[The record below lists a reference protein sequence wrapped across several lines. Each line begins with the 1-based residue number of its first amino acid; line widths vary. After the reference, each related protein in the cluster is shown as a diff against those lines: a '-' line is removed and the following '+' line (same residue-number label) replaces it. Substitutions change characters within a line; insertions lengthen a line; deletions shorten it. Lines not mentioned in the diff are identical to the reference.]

1 MFRKLWAKISG
12 SEPSDCC
19 PDSGGAVGNA
29 VVPLRR
35 SGKQGRE
42 IAENLVVT
50 KKDNVERLYETVNQ
64 LVEKLEGIHNHL
76 GSQVSQNEQ
85 LLAHIRQLPEVMQNV
100 PDSMRRQEAAVQSLT
115 EELRRKAQSDTV
127 LTEKLATL
135 PQETAKQTHTLEEI
149 SKQIFASHRTEE
161 AMSEHFAGLAQAV
174 TKLDENTGHQ
184 TEWIQRMSRSF
195 SETDRYLKDTLI
207 RHQRRMLWI
216 YLVTVGICLVAVAG
230 LTAAILMLRG
240 VL

>member
-1 MFRKLWAKISG
+1 MFRRLWAKISG
-12 SEPSDCC
+12 SEPNVCIEGEESHD
-19 PDSGGAVGNA
+19 NA

-35 SGKQGRE
+35 RDKHGRE

-50 KKDNVERLYETVNQ
+50 KKDNVERLHEAVNR
-64 LVEKLEGIHNHL
+64 LVEKLEGIHDHL

-85 LLAHIRQLPEVMQNV
+85 LLSHIQRLPELMQNV

-127 LTEKLATL
+127 LAEKLATL
-135 PQETAKQTHTLEEI
+135 PGEAAKQTQALEEI
-149 SKQIFASHRTEE
+149 GKQIFASHRMEE

-174 TKLDENTGHQ
+174 NRLDGSTVHQ

-195 SETDRYLKDTLI
+195 SDTDRYLKDMMI
-207 RHQRRMLWI
+207 RQQKRMLWI
-216 YLVTVGICLVAVAG
+216 YLVTVGVCLVAIAG
-230 LTAAILMLRG
+230 LTAAIFVLRG
-240 VL
+240 GQ